1 MSVHTMKK
9 SRISKG
15 RIRSKDQILLL
26 HAAVEDTEDSVL
38 ITDANLEPP
47 GPRIVFV
54 NPGFSKMTG
63 YTIDEVMGKSPRLM
77 QGPKTDRKVLDRLK
91 LCLENGEPFFG
102 EVINYRKDGTEYFL
116 EWHISPVRDDGGNIT
131 HFVSVQR
138 DITERKRAEE
148 LRIQFQQQKARTAAI
163 VETQEEER
171 RRIAKELHDAL
182 GQMLVAAKFN
192 VDILEEKLEL
202 TDASTRKRAA
212 DIKNLLNHIMLEV
225 RRISYNLMPSIL
237 EDFGLPP
244 ALSQLCE
251 QLPQNESL
259 KIQFVCKG
267 LEKRLPRIVEIGM
280 YRIAQEALNNIIRH
294 SNAHEATIQ
303 LIKDRKTVTL
313 SIEDDGNG
321 FIPDEAN
328 TGKQRRG
335 MGLMNMRE
343 RAESIDASFYLDS
356 RPGQGTE
363 VIVQLK
369 DNEK

>member
-1 MSVHTMKK
+1 MEKNKTSK
-9 SRISKG
+9 SRVSSEV
-15 RIRSKDQILLL
+15 RLLQ
-26 HAAVEDTEDSVL
+26 AAVQDTEDSVL
-38 ITDANLEPP
+38 ITDANLHPP

-63 YTIDEVMGKSPRLM
+63 YTSEEVIGKSPRLM

-102 EVINYRKDGTEYFL
+102 EAINYRKDGTEYYL
-116 EWHISPVRDDGGNIT
+116 EWHISPVRDTGGKIT

-148 LRIQFQQQKARTAAI
+148 LHVQFQKQKARTAAI

-182 GQMLVAAKFN
+182 GQMLVAVKFN
-192 VDILEEKLEL
+192 VDILEDKLEIMDVL
-202 TDASTRKRAA
+202 TIKRAVN
-212 DIKNLLNHIMLEV
+212 IKNLLNQIMLEV

-244 ALSQLCE
+244 ALNQLCE
-251 QLPQNESL
+251 QLSQNESL
-259 KIQFVCKG
+259 KIRFVCNG
-267 LEKRLPRIVEIGM
+267 LEKRLPRVVEIGM
-280 YRIAQEALNNIIRH
+280 YRIAQEALNNIIKH
-294 SNAHEATIQ
+294 SYAHEATIQ

-328 TGKQRRG
+328 TGKQHRG

-343 RAESIDASFYLDS
+343 RAESINASFYLDS